1 MMWCFSHGTSLDT
14 ERGRK
19 FHLHFFGPAAQEQ
32 LGPEKSSL
40 ELRKDQTELTGGGLG
55 RPVILAGLRPGQN
68 YNPNSAWCEL
78 STFPSLVR
86 VQE

>member
-1 MMWCFSHGTSLDT
+1 V
-14 ERGRK
+14 
-19 FHLHFFGPAAQEQ
+19 AQEH
-32 LGPEKSSL
+32 LGPEKMSK
-40 ELRKDQTELTGGGLG
+40 ELRKDQTELTGGRLG